1 LSLRNAKYLS
11 QSELCKPNVRGRL
24 VTTEVLFTGL
34 GVTIAYFFSYGMSYA
49 SGALAWRLP
58 IAMQIPPTFIIII
71 LVVGL
76 PESPRWLVQ
85 KDRIS
90 EAVEILSHVFNVDTN
105 DESVQS
111 EKNAMISA
119 VALEQ
124 SNPFRW
130 TNAFGTDSVRTG
142 YRIFLACLV
151 LFMNQ
156 AGFLLGFDSHKLSKR
171 QTNKRYNTSVGWNQ
185 CDRFLRPYCDG
196 TKRGSHE

>member
-1 LSLRNAKYLS
+1 MCNNTKHPS

-34 GVTIAYFFSYGMSYA
+34 GVTIAYFFAYGMSYA
-49 SGALAWRLP
+49 GGALAWRLP
-58 IAMQIPPTFIIII
+58 ISMQIPPTFIIAI
-71 LVVGL
+71 LVMGL

-85 KDRIS
+85 KDRIP
-90 EAVEILSHVFNVDTN
+90 EAVEIMAHVFDADVN
-105 DESVQS
+105 DEIVQS
-111 EKNAMISA
+111 EKNAVIDA

-130 TNAFGTDSVRTG
+130 SNVFRTDSVRTG

-156 AGFLLGFDSHKLSKR
+156 ASFFFSFCFSFKNNPLTYDDSGLVS
-171 QTNKRYNTSVGWNQ
+171 TSSSSTP
-185 CDRFLRPYCDG
+185 LP
-196 TKRGSHE
+196 